1 MTINENRLQPLMV
14 ATYFFLNFVIAMSK
28 IWLKIKVVMR
38 RIRATISP
46 AFVYMLCAAVIMW
59 YILKLQ
65 YTYTTDYSV
74 LVNVEGERMR
84 VPCVIEGKGTNLFG
98 YRVYMHKEIKI
109 PLNDLK
115 YTIESKVD
123 VAAGTV
129 VDNIIIDP
137 QSIQSAISVRVS
149 DIKVISVGDVPP
161 LRMSD
166 LQTAGEKK

>member
-1 MTINENRLQPLMV
+1 MV

-28 IWLKIKVVMR
+28 IWLKIKVVLR
-38 RIRATISP
+38 RMRATISP

>member
-1 MTINENRLQPLMV
+1 
-14 ATYFFLNFVIAMSK
+14 MSNAIDK
-28 IWLKIKVVMR
+28 LKAIWRQMKSYVSSTFIML
-38 RIRATISP
+38 
-46 AFVYMLCAAVIMW
+46 LCASFIMW

-123 VAAGTV
+123 VAAGTD

>member
-1 MTINENRLQPLMV
+1 MDKLKAFGRL
-14 ATYFFLNFVIAMSK
+14 AKSS
-28 IWLKIKVVMR
+28 
-38 RIRATISP
+38 ISP
-46 AFVYMLCAAVIMW
+46 AFILLMCASFIMW

-74 LVNVEGERMR
+74 LVNIEGERLR

-115 YTIESKVD
+115 YTIDSQLDVD
-123 VAAGTV
+123 AAAV
-129 VDNIIIDP
+129 VDSIIIDP
-137 QSIQSAISVRVS
+137 QSMQSAISVRFS

-161 LRMSD
+161 LSMQD
-166 LQTAGEKK
+166 LQTDNK